1 MRLISRRARGALA
14 ILAAMAVPAAA
25 QDVCRPPDSSNEAG
39 LMAFYAVPLTHQGMW
54 FTPAGGARVIVG
66 GELGWV
72 PSPSEEL
79 ATPTFCRPGKG
90 PENTDLVPVFAR
102 PRVALALAN
111 GFFVEASWIPPL
123 ELSDTRANILGVAA
137 GWHFPVD
144 ERLALALRAHATVGT
159 VTAPITCDEDA
170 VADSTSECFEGT
182 ISEDTYQPNVFGGE
196 LTGSYSLSARVRG
209 FLGAGYSHLSSRFQ
223 VGFTNRVGVTD
234 STRVEVELDRLTLHG
249 GFLWQTEEGVT
260 ATLSAY
266 AQPSD
271 AVTLRLLLAWPFR
284 LGGNRS

>member
-1 MRLISRRARGALA
+1 MHRLSRTIRLSLA
-14 ILAAMAVPAAA
+14 ILAVAAARAAA
-25 QDVCRPPDSSNEAG
+25 QDVCSPPDSSNEAG

-54 FTPAGGARVIVG
+54 FSPGGGSRLVVG

-90 PENTDLVPVFAR
+90 PENTDLVPVFVR

-123 ELSDTRANILGVAA
+123 EVADTRANIFGVAV
-137 GWHFPVD
+137 GWQYALD
-144 ERLALALRAHATVGT
+144 ERLALAVRGHATVGT
-159 VTAPITCDEDA
+159 VKAPITCDEEA

-182 ISEDTYQPNVFGGE
+182 ISEDAYRPNIFGGE
-196 LTGSYSLSARVRG
+196 LTGSYALSPRVRG

-260 ATLSAY
+260 ATLSAFT
-266 AQPSD
+266 QPSD

-284 LGGNRS
+284 LGGNGS